1 MNANNFAAT
10 VKQDHK
16 GFFGGDE
23 VDTFEKTKRSA
34 PRREAAEQEAFKARK
49 GKLNKTKRGNTNW
62 EDSAYYTTAE
72 GCQRVHAQAVEN
84 SVQRPRWEII

>member
-1 MNANNFAAT
+1 MNAQSGF
-10 VKQDHK
+10 VK
-16 GFFGGDE
+16 
-23 VDTFEKTKRSA
+23 TTRTA
-34 PRREAAEQEAFKARK
+34 PRREVAEQEAFKARK

-62 EDSAYYTTAE
+62 EDSGYYTTAE